1 MHMNIDVN
9 INVDMNIDI
18 DWRHATGTERVLV
31 NLFL

>member
-18 DWRHATGTERVLV
+18 DWRQATGTERVLV